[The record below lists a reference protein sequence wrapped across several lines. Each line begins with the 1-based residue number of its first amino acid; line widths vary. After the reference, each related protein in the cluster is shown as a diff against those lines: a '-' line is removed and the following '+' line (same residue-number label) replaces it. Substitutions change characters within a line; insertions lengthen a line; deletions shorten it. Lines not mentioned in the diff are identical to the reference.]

1 MKLEDWLGGDAVVE
15 RLVSAG
21 MSCDCAESAAG
32 CFAQA
37 ARNLRPHAGGRSV
50 VACWAPGR
58 VEVLGKHTDYCGGD
72 SILAAAERGFC
83 MLAAA
88 RDDGVVTIVDPK
100 NPVRAVV
107 LDKFASPT
115 IGHWSNYPH
124 TVVRRLAKDFP
135 QANRGATIAFASN
148 LPTAAGMSSSSAFVV
163 GTFLLLSQINNL
175 SRDEAYASVIRSD
188 EDLAGYLS
196 TVENGLSFGPFSGDK
211 GVGTFGGSE
220 DHTAILCGRPGK
232 LVQHSFCPV
241 RFRRTIDVADEYV
254 FAIAS
259 SGVVAEKTGAALE
272 KYNRV
277 SAMVRT
283 IVDTWRNAT
292 NGEAQSLAEILHSS
306 ADAEDRLRTL
316 LTNASDATFRSAELV
331 ERLEHFVTE
340 SQLILSVPDE
350 ICPAT
355 IRQFGELV
363 RQSHSAAARLLN
375 NQTPET
381 NRLAEIADEL
391 GAHAA
396 SAFGAGFGG
405 SVWALVENA
414 AAPAFL
420 GEWRARYA
428 SYHPIPS
435 QQAEFFVT
443 RPATPAIASLSG

>member
-1 MKLEDWLGGDAVVE
+1 MRLEDWLDDDAVVK

-21 MSCDCAESAAG
+21 MSCDCAESAVR

-37 ARNLRPHAGGRSV
+37 ARNLRPHAGSRSV

-58 VEVLGKHTDYCGGD
+58 IEVLGKHTDYCGGD

-83 MLAAA
+83 MLAA
-88 RDDGVVTIVDPK
+88 RDDGTVTIVDPK
-100 NPVRAVV
+100 HTFRSVV
-107 LDKFASPT
+107 LDRNTSPT
-115 IGHWSNYPH
+115 VGHWSNYPH
-124 TVVRRLAKDFP
+124 TVVRRLAKNFP
-135 QANRGATIAFASN
+135 QANRGATIAFASS
-148 LPTAAGMSSSSAFVV
+148 LPTAVGMSSSSAFVI
-163 GTFLLLSQINNL
+163 GTFLLLAQINDL
-175 SRDEAYASVIRSD
+175 EQDDAYAGAIRSA

-196 TVENGLSFGPFSGDK
+196 TVENGMSFGPFAGDK

-220 DHTAILCGRPGK
+220 DHTAILCGQPGK
-232 LVQHSFCPV
+232 LVQYSFCPV
-241 RFRRTIDVADEYV
+241 RFRRTIEMADDYV
-254 FAIAS
+254 FVIAS

-316 LTNASDATFRSAELV
+316 LSNASDAKFRSGDLV
-331 ERLEHFVTE
+331 ERLDHFLIE
-340 SQLILSVPDE
+340 SQFIRSVPDR
-350 ICPAT
+350 ISPAT

-363 RQSHSAAARLLN
+363 RQSHSAAARLLS

-391 GAHAA
+391 GAHAV

-405 SVWALVENA
+405 SVWSLVDTT
-414 AAPAFL
+414 AAPTFL
-420 GEWRARYA
+420 AEWRAPTPMIIQSHR
-428 SYHPIPS
+428 S
-435 QQAEFFVT
+435 
-443 RPATPAIASLSG
+443 RPTSS